1 MLFRS
6 SLSWMSEI
14 LPASQVTEV
23 RVFFL
28 GKDGQKYVRNQF
40 YRADQYAELET
51 EVARLENHPEL
62 YGGVYWILNPV
73 EPKLIERNKGRK
85 PFLTRVS
92 SARTVD
98 IVNREWLLIDCDP
111 IREKEQPA
119 TEQERLRAH
128 QLAADVA
135 LNLEAFGFRSLVEAD
150 SGNGCHILVPIH
162 LPNDESSTTLLK
174 QFLEG
179 LSKHIVR

>member
-1 MLFRS
+1 MN

-40 YRADQYAELET
+40 YRADQYAELEI
-51 EVARLENHPEL
+51 EIARLESHPEL

-73 EPKLIERNKGRK
+73 NASVLSRNKVRK
-85 PFLTRVS
+85 PFLTRVA
-92 SARTVD
+92 SARTID
-98 IVNREWLLIDCDP
+98 ILRREWLLIDCDP

-119 TEQERLRAH
+119 TDQERLRAH
-128 QLAADVA
+128 QLAADVI
-135 LNLEAFGFRSLVEAD
+135 LNLEAFGFRSLIEAD
-150 SGNGCHILVPIH
+150 SGNGCHILVPII
-162 LPNDESSTTLLK
+162 LPNDE
-174 QFLEG
+174 
-179 LSKHIVR
+179 